1 MKNKQNGYLSR
12 RERQIMDI
20 VYRLK
25 EASVSD
31 VVGRMPDETSYD
43 SVRITL
49 GILAKKGSVVY
60 RKENR
65 RYLYSPA
72 IPADKASRTATRN
85 LVHTF
90 FSGSPS
96 KAILAMLD
104 DSSDTLTEEEI
115 DRIAAWLEKEKN
127 TV

>member
-72 IPADKASRTATRN
+72 IPADKASRTATRRPIRP
-85 LVHTF
+85 TA
-90 FSGSPS
+90 GSPGTAARS
-96 KAILAMLD
+96 
-104 DSSDTLTEEEI
+104 DSRRAKRTTRWSE
-115 DRIAAWLEKEKN
+115 
-127 TV
+127 